1 MIVMEPYSQHSKKTG
16 QPKAPKEI
24 NSAGALE
31 QLQSDL
37 EGMLQKARKLE
48 SAAGAEIYGNRALTY
63 SLTGVGN
70 RIRTVESH
78 ESVNYGVRVL
88 SEGRLGF
95 ARFEEP
101 GDAETALANA
111 VKSASFEKK
120 TAFSFPSKGA
130 GERQAAGHFDSK
142 IEDLGSADLTAYA
155 KEMLENISPEVE
167 PTEFGLEFTIIS
179 EALANS
185 NGLQLGGRKTYSSA
199 FLQLHKGETAAA
211 DDFILP
217 YLDVG
222 RFGTLA
228 EQTSKTTLE
237 MSKPLYFPKKIGTAL
252 FDQDAVEAYFGH
264 LLMPS
269 LVGERIGR
277 GLSYMCGKLGANVA
291 SEKLTLSEIPRE
303 RLAGW
308 APFDGEGNEC
318 AAGALINKGIL
329 ERYLM
334 DEYTD
339 AYYGMNSP
347 AKGNCVRAATKPVIG
362 TTNLEVAGGDCQD
375 VLAEEKNVLLV
386 KDYHGDHTANEIS
399 GEFSV
404 NLDVAYFWDG
414 DGLKPVRGKLLS
426 GNTFNML
433 AHIKYIEKA
442 QKDCSFMRT
451 PRIAFEG
458 LTIV

>member
-1 MIVMEPYSQHSKKTG
+1 MMEPYSQHSKKAG
-16 QPKAPKEI
+16 QQKAPKEI
-24 NSAGALE
+24 NSEGALE
-31 QLQSDL
+31 KLQSDL
-37 EGMLQKARKLE
+37 EGMLQKALKVE
-48 SAAGAEIYGNRALTY
+48 PAGEAEAYGNWALTH
-63 SLTGVGN
+63 SVTGVGN

-88 SEGRLGF
+88 SEQRLGF
-95 ARFEEP
+95 ARLEEP

-120 TAFSFPSKGA
+120 TSFSFPNK
-130 GERQAAGHFDSK
+130 GERQEAGHFDSK
-142 IEDLGSADLTAYA
+142 IEDSGSADITAYA
-155 KEMLENISPEVE
+155 KEMLEHISKEVE

-185 NGLQLGGRKTYSSA
+185 NGLQLGGRKAYSSA
-199 FLQLHKGETAAA
+199 FLQLHNGETAAA

-237 MSKPLYFPKKIGTAL
+237 MSKPLYSPKKIGIAL
-252 FDQDAVEAYFGH
+252 FDHDAVEAYFGH

-291 SEKLTLSEIPRE
+291 SEKLTLAEIPRE

-318 AAGALINKGIL
+318 ADGALIHKGIL

-347 AKGNCVRAATKPVIG
+347 TKGNCVRAATKPAIG
-362 TTNLEVAGGDCQD
+362 TTNLEVAGGGCRN

-386 KDYHGDHTANEIS
+386 KDYHGDHTANEMS

-414 DGLKPVRGKLLS
+414 NELMPVRGKLLS

-433 AHIKYIEKA
+433 AHIKYIENA